1 MNNTLKGH
9 LLALLTVFI
18 WGTTFVSTK
27 ILLEVF
33 QPVQILFL
41 RFFLGWLALWLL
53 CPRFFHPVKRSQE
66 GLFAAAGLSG
76 VCLYYLLENIALT
89 FTSASSVGVIVSVAP
104 FFTALLAWLVL
115 KASKPSGAFFC
126 GFALA
131 LAGITL
137 LSYGGSAF
145 SSDGFGDLLA
155 LLAAF
160 CWAVYSLLTTRIAAS
175 GYPVVLSTRRIFFWG
190 LLFMLPLVFLSS
202 WQADLQ
208 RLVKPPVLFNLLFLG
223 LGASALCFVTW
234 NAALNYLGAVQTSV
248 YIYLVPLITVVASR
262 LVLREAFSWQIGLG
276 LMLTLAGLFLSQKQP
291 VRKGGI

>member
-1 MNNTLKGH
+1 MTDTLKGH

-41 RFFLGWLALWLL
+41 RFFLGWLALWLF
-53 CPRFFHPVKRSQE
+53 CPHFFHPVKRSQE
-66 GLFAAAGLSG
+66 GLFAAAGFSG

-115 KASKPSGAFFC
+115 KTSKPSGAFFC

-137 LSYGGSAF
+137 LSCSGSAF

-175 GYPVVLSTRRIFFWG
+175 GYPVVLTTRRIFFWG
-190 LLFMLPLVFLSS
+190 LLFMLPLVFLSG
-202 WQADLQ
+202 WQANLQ
-208 RLVKPPVLFNLLFLG
+208 HLAKPPVLFNLLFLG
-223 LGASALCFVTW
+223 LGASALCFATW
-234 NAALNYLGAVQTSV
+234 NAALKYLGAVQTSV

-276 LMLTLAGLFLSQKQP
+276 LVLTLAGLFLSQKQP